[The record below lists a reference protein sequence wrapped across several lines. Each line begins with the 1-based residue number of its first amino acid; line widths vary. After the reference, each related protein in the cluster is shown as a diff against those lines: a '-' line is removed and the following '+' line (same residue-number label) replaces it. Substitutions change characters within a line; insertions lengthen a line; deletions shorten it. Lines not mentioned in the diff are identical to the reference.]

1 MEAIICLVIMLAI
14 AYFGYR
20 VSKNKGYNGIL
31 FGIGTL
37 IFPLLLIVVLI
48 LPDKEKSS
56 KRNKSAKV
64 YAESLYEQQAKEK
77 SEVKAS
83 STKTESNRTMPVAGT
98 KSPYKEVT
106 ADTVVNHEYAL
117 KFYNDGIYTE
127 ALRLFISVAE
137 TGHVESQMYCA
148 QMYYQGQ
155 GCTADKE
162 KALYWYERAAE
173 QGQTLAQNNCSY
185 LYESGIGCTVDLKKA
200 LFWKEKA
207 AQHGNPDDQFKAGM
221 MYELGQGCSVDLN
234 KAAYWY
240 SKAASQGHADAK
252 RLLDGM
258 KDSYDI

>member
-1 MEAIICLVIMLAI
+1 MEAIICLAVMLAI

-31 FGIGTL
+31 FGIGSL

-48 LPDKEKSS
+48 LPDKEKRSNS
-56 KRNKSAKV
+56 KRAERG
-64 YAESLYEQQAKEK
+64 YDESLYEQRSK
-77 SEVKAS
+77 VKAGVS
-83 STKTESNRTMPVAGT
+83 ASTPRTESKRTMPVAGT
-98 KSPYKEVT
+98 TSPYKEVT
-106 ADTVVNHEYAL
+106 ANTVVNHEYAL

-137 TGHVESQMYCA
+137 TGHIDSQMYCA

-155 GCTADKE
+155 GCEADME

-173 QGQTLAQNNCSY
+173 QGQVLAQNNCSY
-185 LYESGIGCTVDLKKA
+185 LYSSGIGCAADLKKA
-200 LFWKEKA
+200 LYWKEKA
-207 AQHGNPDDQFKAGM
+207 AEHGNADDQFKVGM
-221 MYELGQGCSVDLN
+221 MYELGQGCSVNLN

-240 SKAASQGHADAK
+240 SKAAEQGHADAK

-258 KDSYDI
+258 NDSYDM